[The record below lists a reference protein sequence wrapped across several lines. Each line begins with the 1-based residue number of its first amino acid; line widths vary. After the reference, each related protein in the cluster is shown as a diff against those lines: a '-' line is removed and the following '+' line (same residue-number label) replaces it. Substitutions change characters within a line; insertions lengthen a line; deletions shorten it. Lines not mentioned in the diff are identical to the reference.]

1 MINTIYVF
9 LIVMWIL
16 IILGGG
22 LAVLVLG
29 PLDLGEPYRSWNSTA
44 KALIAIGMV
53 VSWVLLLV
61 RLKRYIFRNY

>member
-1 MINTIYVF
+1 MINPIYAF
-9 LIVMWIL
+9 LIAMWAL

-44 KALIAIGMV
+44 KGLISIGMV

>member
-1 MINTIYVF
+1 MINPIYAF
-9 LIVMWIL
+9 LIAMWAL

-29 PLDLGEPYRSWNSTA
+29 PLDLGETYRFWNSTA
-44 KALIAIGMV
+44 KGLIAVGMV

-61 RLKRYIFRNY
+61 RLKRYVFRNY